1 MNIDITYT
9 LNYKIYKTQVPLK
22 SKKSQIIL

>member
-9 LNYKIYKTQVPLK
+9 LNYKIYRTQVPVK
-22 SKKSQIIL
+22 SKKSQILL